1 MKKIK
6 FIVFD
11 FDGTIADTLPF
22 SFQKFLEIARLLQI
36 DDLTDKEIINEIR
49 SKSYQE
55 LLKDNFKRSWLKIPF
70 VISAIKNMQVE
81 LEKEMENI
89 KFFPGVKKLLFD
101 LKKAG
106 YKLAIISSNRV
117 ENINKFIKHN
127 KINIFDFIHGK
138 TDLFGKAGY
147 LEKFLNDFKLE
158 KSEVIYA
165 GDEIRDVEACHKV
178 GIKIIGVSWGL
189 HTIKALK
196 KAGVDYLVKKPS
208 EILQIIGK

>member
-1 MKKIK
+1 MIK
-6 FIVFD
+6 YIIFD

-70 VISAIKNMQVE
+70 VIGVIKNMQVE
-81 LEKEMENI
+81 LEKEMDNI
-89 KFFPGVKKLLFD
+89 KFFFGVKKLLFD

-127 KINIFDFIHGK
+127 KINIFDFVHGK

-147 LEKFLNDFKLE
+147 LEKFLRDFKLE
-158 KSEVIYA
+158 KSEVIYV
-165 GDEIRDVEACHKV
+165 GDEIRDVEASHKV
-178 GIKIIGVSWGL
+178 CIKIIGVSWGL
-189 HTIKALK
+189 HTIEAMK

-208 EILQIIGK
+208 EILQIINKN